1 MYLMEKLKD
10 SPKINS
16 LSWGKIEVE
25 GEDKPFK
32 DAKLYPGGARE
43 WDWRETGTEH
53 VPGIEPAD
61 VEELISKGAA
71 EVILSKGIYERLQVR
86 SDTLQMLKD
95 KGIPTHILQT
105 EKAVELYNELRMK
118 QAIGALIHSTC

>member
-1 MYLMEKLKD
+1 MEKISV
-10 SPKINS
+10 SPKITN
-16 LSWGKIEVE
+16 LSWGRIKVE
-25 GEDKPFK
+25 GVDNPFK

-43 WDWRETGTEH
+43 WDWNETGTRH
-53 VPGIEPAD
+53 IPGIQPAD
-61 VEELISKGAA
+61 IEELVEYGSK

-105 EKAVELYNELRMK
+105 EKAVQLYNELREK
-118 QAIGALIHSTC
+118 KSIGALIHSTC